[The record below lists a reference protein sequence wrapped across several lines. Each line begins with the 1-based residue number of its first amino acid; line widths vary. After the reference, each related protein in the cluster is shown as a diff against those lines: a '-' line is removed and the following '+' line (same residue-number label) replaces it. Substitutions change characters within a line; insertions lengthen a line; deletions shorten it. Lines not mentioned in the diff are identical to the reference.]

1 MTNKP
6 INEVIAEIKQ
16 TKGNQKYCSGLHQSL
31 ESDGYVKNIYN
42 WARVTTPARIDALID
57 HIAALEQQLA
67 AERERLEAYDR
78 AAKEPVLY
86 CMACEGNLDTE
97 SISESKSVV
106 DSWVDEWNS
115 SPRSSGQPTHKTIP
129 LFTAPPLPVVPDEVP
144 ESLKVKLIDIC
155 DLVENNDEYC
165 QDIWKA
171 CLAAMLQSGQFRD
184 ATKMVQL
191 SGNSEQV
198 NHSVDATDMVNS
210 SVIPKGCK
218 LALSEAVAAIY
229 FNDSSG
235 YLSALFSVVKALS
248 PEIMELFLNN
258 EKAAFDATRLAS
270 APQHGNS
277 QSSISSSNST
287 GCGVNACNQ
296 SSKGDA

>member
-6 INEVIAEIKQ
+6 ISKVIAEIKAAAELP
-16 TKGNQKYCSGLHQSL
+16 TALNLATAESVDIDDYGYIVCPVCEGDGGVHHADYCNIDHVALGVSFYGIGEEFGLAEKYFRAVSPVN
-31 ESDGYVKNIYN
+31 VK
-42 WARVTTPARIDALID
+42 RLID
-57 HIAALEQQLA
+57 HITELEQQLA

-115 SPRSSGQPTHKTIP
+115 PPRSSGQPTHKTIP
-129 LFTAPPLPVVPDEVP
+129 LFPAPPLPVVPDEVP

-184 ATKMVQL
+184 ATKMIQL
-191 SGNSEQV
+191 SGNSDQFR
-198 NHSVDATDMVNS
+198 DATKMV
-210 SVIPKGCK
+210 
-218 LALSEAVAAIY
+218 A
-229 FNDSSG
+229 D
-235 YLSALFSVVKALS
+235 
-248 PEIMELFLNN
+248 
-258 EKAAFDATRLAS
+258 
-270 APQHGNS
+270 GNS